1 MSTTVVDQLCDVL
14 NEMEEYREQD
24 YVEWVDQVQNQNPAF
39 SNFEP
44 GKRGGHVSYG
54 GI

>member
-1 MSTTVVDQLCDVL
+1 
-14 NEMEEYREQD
+14 
-24 YVEWVDQVQNQNPAF
+24 VEWVEQVQDTNPAF

-54 GI
+54 GV